1 MGGSHC
7 FESRL
12 SAWRPPTFT
21 WTSRSVHPERHTVAV
36 VAAVGKRSWTWKD
49 LWLAIAMLAPS
60 AVILGVFIVYPLGR
74 AVVLGQQ
81 RCNAFGTQCE
91 SNGFDQYV
99 DLFLSTEFQGAL
111 EATAI
116 LALIT
121 VPLGLILGVGL
132 AVLAD
137 KHLRGIGFF
146 RTAFSSTIATS
157 VAVASL
163 MWLFLLQPSVGALAN
178 IDWFNSIFPSVKDPG
193 LLQDSTTALPAV
205 AMSSVWAG
213 LGFTFILVTASLQSV
228 PRELHEA
235 AAVDGASGTVRFWK
249 ITVPLL
255 APTLLFV
262 ILVLTTRAFQTFGE
276 IDLLTNGGPRPG
288 NSTTTITYFV
298 YGESSVIA
306 SDTGLQAGGAVLLFV
321 ILLLLSALQL
331 RGLGRRVDLGG

>member
-1 MGGSHC
+1 
-7 FESRL
+7 
-12 SAWRPPTFT
+12 
-21 WTSRSVHPERHTVAV
+21 
-36 VAAVGKRSWTWKD
+36 
-49 LWLAIAMLAPS
+49 MLAPS

-74 AVVLGQQ
+74 AIVLGQR
-81 RCNAFGTQCE
+81 RCNAFGTQCT

-99 DLFLSTEFQGAL
+99 DLFLSNEFQAAL
-111 EATAI
+111 RATAI

-121 VPLGLILGVGL
+121 VPLGLVLGVGL

-178 IDWFNSIFPSVKDPG
+178 IDWFNSIFPVVKSPG
-193 LLQDSTTALPAV
+193 LLQDSGTALPSV

-235 AAVDGASGTVRFWK
+235 AAVDGASGTMRFWK

-262 ILVLTTRAFQTFGE
+262 IIVLTTRAFQTFGE
-276 IDLLTNGGPRPG
+276 IDLLTNGGPRPD

-306 SDTGLQAGGAVLLFV
+306 SDPGLQAGGAVLLFV

>member
-1 MGGSHC
+1 M
-7 FESRL
+7 
-12 SAWRPPTFT
+12 
-21 WTSRSVHPERHTVAV
+21 VVV

-81 RCNAFGTQCE
+81 RCNSFGTQCE

-111 EATAI
+111 EATAV

-137 KHLRGIGFF
+137 KHLRGVGFF

-178 IDWFNSIFPSVKDPG
+178 IDWFNSIFPTVKDPG
-193 LLQDSTTALPAV
+193 LLQDPRTALPAV

-262 ILVLTTRAFQTFGE
+262 VLVLTTRAFQTFGE
-276 IDLLTNGGPRPG
+276 IDLLTNGGPRPD

-306 SDTGLQAGGAVLLFV
+306 SDPGLQAGGAVLLFV

-331 RGLGRRVDLGG
+331 RGLGRKVDLGA

>member
-1 MGGSHC
+1 M
-7 FESRL
+7 
-12 SAWRPPTFT
+12 
-21 WTSRSVHPERHTVAV
+21 AV
-36 VAAVGKRSWTWKD
+36 VAEVGKRSWSWRD
-49 LWLAIAMLAPS
+49 LWLAIVMLFPS
-60 AVILGVFIVYPLGR
+60 AAVLGVFIVYPLGR
-74 AVVLGQQ
+74 AIVLGQQ
-81 RCNAFGTQCE
+81 RCNSFGTQCV

-111 EATAI
+111 ESTAI

-178 IDWFNSIFPSVKDPG
+178 IDWFISIFPTVKNPG
-193 LLQDSTTALPAV
+193 LLQDPRTALPAV

-262 ILVLTTRAFQTFGE
+262 IIVLTTRAFQTFGE

-288 NSTTTITYFV
+288 NSTTTVTYFV

-306 SDTGLQAGGAVLLFV
+306 SDPGLQAGGAVLLFV

>member
-1 MGGSHC
+1 
-7 FESRL
+7 
-12 SAWRPPTFT
+12 
-21 WTSRSVHPERHTVAV
+21 
-36 VAAVGKRSWTWKD
+36 
-49 LWLAIAMLAPS
+49 MLAPS
-60 AVILGVFIVYPLGR
+60 ALIVGVFIVYPLGR
-74 AVVLGQQ
+74 AAWLGQQ
-81 RCNAFGTQCE
+81 RCNAFGSNCR

-99 DLFLSTEFQGAL
+99 DLFMSNEFQSAL
-111 EATAI
+111 RVTGY

-121 VPLGLILGVGL
+121 VPLGLIFGVGL

-137 KHLRGIGFF
+137 KHLRGVGFF
-146 RTAFSSTIATS
+146 RTVFSSTIATS

-178 IDWFNSIFPSVKDPG
+178 IDWFNSIFPTVKDPG
-193 LLQDSTTALPAV
+193 LLQDSRTALPSV

-235 AAVDGASGTVRFWK
+235 AAVDGASGTMRFWR

-255 APTLLFV
+255 KPTLLFV
-262 ILVLTTRAFQTFGE
+262 LIVLTTRAFQTFGE
-276 IDLLTNGGPRPG
+276 IDLLTNGGPRPD

-298 YGESSVIA
+298 YGESSVVA
-306 SDTGLQAGGAVLLFV
+306 SDPGLQAGGAVLLFV

-331 RGLGRRVDLGG
+331 RGLGRKVDLGG

>member
-1 MGGSHC
+1 M
-7 FESRL
+7 
-12 SAWRPPTFT
+12 
-21 WTSRSVHPERHTVAV
+21 AV
-36 VAAVGKRSWTWKD
+36 VAEVGKRSWSWRD
-49 LWLAIAMLAPS
+49 LWLAIVMLFPS
-60 AVILGVFIVYPLGR
+60 AAVLGVFIVYPLGR
-74 AVVLGQQ
+74 AIVLGQQ
-81 RCNAFGTQCE
+81 RYNSFGTQCV

-111 EATAI
+111 ESTAI

-178 IDWFNSIFPSVKDPG
+178 IDWFISIFPTVKNPG
-193 LLQDSTTALPAV
+193 LLQDPRTALPAV

-235 AAVDGASGTVRFWK
+235 AVVDGASGTVRFWK

-262 ILVLTTRAFQTFGE
+262 IIVLTTRAFQTFGE

-288 NSTTTITYFV
+288 NSTTTVTYFV

-306 SDTGLQAGGAVLLFV
+306 SDPGLQAGGAVLLFV